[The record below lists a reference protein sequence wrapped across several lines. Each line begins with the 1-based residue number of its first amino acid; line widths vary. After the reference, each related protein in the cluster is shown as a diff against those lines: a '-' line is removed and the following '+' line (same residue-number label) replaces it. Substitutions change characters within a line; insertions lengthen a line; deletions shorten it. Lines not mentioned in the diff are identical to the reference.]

1 MEKYDLLVGN
11 GCSFTEGG
19 GLNNPKIFEFYTKER
34 QVGNNNDIFMQ
45 ENNWVVYLGNKM
57 KLPYY
62 NLSVSASSNDY
73 VIERA
78 YDFCKDNL
86 GKSILIINQLTIPE
100 RLSIVKNKKRITYNG
115 AGKVIDETFYPNLDD
130 DIDVYYKSFI
140 SEVFDYE
147 SYWKDLSMK
156 IDLFD
161 SWCEEKLIKNYWM
174 SWEPIPIKSD
184 KILDFNTK
192 YDKSDKYIGKVD
204 NIDVNSVRIW
214 SRNQKDKLFLD
225 EVPNIP
231 VKDGHLSIKGHKVIT
246 NKLYKTLIK
255 T

>member
-19 GLNNPKIFEFYTKER
+19 GLNNPKIFEFYSKER
-34 QVGNNNDIFMQ
+34 QVGNNNEIFMQ
-45 ENNWVVYLGNKM
+45 ENNWVKYLGNKI
-57 KLPYY
+57 KLPWY

-73 VIERA
+73 IIERA

-156 IDLFD
+156 MDLFD
-161 SWCEEKLIKNYWM
+161 SWCEERLIDNYWV
-174 SWEPIPIKSD
+174 SWERIPIQSH
-184 KILDFNTK
+184 KILDFYTND
-192 YDKSDKYIGKVD
+192 YDDK
-204 NIDVNSVRIW
+204 DVNSMRIW
-214 SRNQKDKLFLD
+214 ARNQKDELFLD

>member
-1 MEKYDLLVGN
+1 M
-11 GCSFTEGG
+11 
-19 GLNNPKIFEFYTKER
+19 
-34 QVGNNNDIFMQ
+34 
-45 ENNWVVYLGNKM
+45 
-57 KLPYY
+57 
-62 NLSVSASSNDY
+62 
-73 VIERA
+73 
-78 YDFCKDNL
+78 
-86 GKSILIINQLTIPE
+86 
-100 RLSIVKNKKRITYNG
+100 
-115 AGKVIDETFYPNLDD
+115 
-130 DIDVYYKSFI
+130 
-140 SEVFDYE
+140 
-147 SYWKDLSMK
+147 
-156 IDLFD
+156 
-161 SWCEEKLIKNYWM
+161 
-174 SWEPIPIKSD
+174 

>member
-19 GLNNPKIFEFYTKER
+19 GLNNPKIFEFYSKER
-34 QVGNNNDIFMQ
+34 QVGNNNEIFMQ
-45 ENNWVVYLGNKM
+45 ENNWVKYLGNKI
-57 KLPYY
+57 KLPWY

-73 VIERA
+73 IIERA

-86 GKSILIINQLTIPE
+86 GKRILLINQLTIPE

-130 DIDVYYKSFI
+130 DIDVYYKSYI

-156 IDLFD
+156 MDLFD
-161 SWCEEKLIKNYWM
+161 SWCEERLIDNYWV
-174 SWEPIPIKSD
+174 SWERIPIQSH
-184 KILDFNTK
+184 KILDFYTND
-192 YDKSDKYIGKVD
+192 YDDK
-204 NIDVNSVRIW
+204 DVNSMRIW
-214 SRNQKDKLFLD
+214 ARNQKDELFLD